1 MADEVGIFQDEIG
14 LQWRRATHAVN
25 AQIKVVIPVNG
36 KKESAD
42 LKKLIA
48 ILKQANYRGYV
59 VLEYEEDAD
68 PIMEVPRYLG
78 ELKRLIG

>member
-1 MADEVGIFQDEIG
+1 
-14 LQWRRATHAVN
+14 
-25 AQIKVVIPVNG
+25 VVIPVNG

-68 PIMEVPRYLG
+68 PIVEVPRYLG
-78 ELKRLIG
+78 ELKRLMG